1 MEHTVPRSEQMKGDG
16 SSGAVRRA
24 ETGRLRTLLME
35 HRQPLMLLGAGA
47 SIKSGVPDAWET
59 VNRAA
64 KWAWCKEHGRSTE
77 DPSVVS
83 SDWQPWLESRTWFKK
98 SAGLADQ
105 YPVAIDN
112 LLGIGNDKREFFEHI
127 ISRGVQPSDGY
138 RALARIMDNGWIATT
153 LTTNFDHCLH
163 RAVILEAAPPHLV
176 EIRTPS
182 DWKRFNAS
190 PANPQLIHIHGSVE
204 HYSDMNLATEVASLD
219 REIVE
224 RLRPLLRD
232 HPLIVV
238 GYRGMEAS
246 VMTDLLHDQTEYTN
260 RFNNGVFWCEMK
272 RGAEKPLAPL
282 VQQLADRIGSN
293 FNRVPIDGFDQLL
306 RVDLYDQLVARK
318 VPRKPLGPLVAPME
332 LPPDMRAFNGGQYAD
347 LDEQLLFQR
356 LKQYAEKHSEPAPDR
371 FDADWLSEIADAK
384 KLIQKQ
390 PDNAGSAVPTLAG
403 WVMFARRPTP
413 ALPQAIVKLLVT
425 GPEPWLRG
433 AFGNDAELVEADGEG
448 EFSVERDIGGTLWTQ
463 LNVLI
468 ETTALLNEPFLLKEA
483 RSREVTPYHP
493 QALKEMIVNALVH
506 RDYGVAE
513 PITITMTPSQIET
526 ISPGGLIDE
535 VAAKTGG
542 KTIET
547 LIRDG
552 SRGELKGYRNP
563 VVSSLFYG
571 SSEMERRG
579 SGLSDMFQK
588 TVDNNGDVHFSPTED
603 NAAFRVVIFARPE
616 AVDEI
621 TRTAVADQSEIVRFT
636 SNLVEFVSLPDRI
649 WHAGTS
655 AKSAHGLRKSAE
667 GLPVPPGYVQD
678 GRFFTFYDLA
688 RLSSD
693 LVTPFDEGDVEEL
706 TIPELFEQGNGLN
719 ILRRLLHDSINEHLR
734 AIGLIVDEDRRRAHF
749 PRGEEP
755 NRKITYQGR
764 IKRATRT
771 IVKARTKRDSDDVI
785 YYEHKSFSYS
795 ITPFG
800 IDWGMF
806 INPGYVFT
814 RDGRQRYLGRERTNV
829 LSTKR
834 AARDFNPNVMHDI
847 TFWMAWLSEEA
858 DGVFALRT
866 EYGNELADYAP
877 TILLNS
883 MFPGIAFN
891 SAAFD
896 SGRSIDDELDETLSE
911 LDVELEDLAAEE
923 EDEAYEE
930 DEDENGHDD
939 IEAPDDEERK
949 T

>member
-1 MEHTVPRSEQMKGDG
+1 ME
-16 SSGAVRRA
+16 VRQA
-24 ETGRLRTLLME
+24 EPGRLRTLLME
-35 HRQPLMLLGAGA
+35 HRQPVILLGAGA

-64 KWAWCKEHGRSTE
+64 RWAWCKEHGRSVE
-77 DPSVVS
+77 DPGIVK
-83 SDWQPWLESRTWFKK
+83 SDWQPWLESRSWFKK
-98 SAGLADQ
+98 GVGLADQ

-127 ISRGVQPSDGY
+127 ISRGVRPSDGY
-138 RALARIMDNGWIATT
+138 RALARIMDNGWIATA

-163 RAVILEAAPPHLV
+163 RAVILEAAPPLLV

-182 DWKRFNAS
+182 DWVRFNAS

-204 HYSDMNLATEVASLD
+204 HYSDMNLVSEVAHLAPAT
-219 REIVE
+219 VE

-238 GYRGMEAS
+238 GYRGMETS
-246 VMTDLLHDQTEYTN
+246 VMTDLLWDQTDYAN
-260 RFNNGVFWCEMK
+260 GFKNGVFWCQLK
-272 RGAEKPLAPL
+272 RGIERPLPPL
-282 VQQLADRIGSN
+282 VQEFSDRIGSN
-293 FNRVPIDGFDQLL
+293 FNQVPIEGFDQLL
-306 RVDLYDQLVARK
+306 KVDLFDQLVAHK
-318 VPRKPLGPLVAPME
+318 VQRKPLGPVVPSME
-332 LPPDMRAFNGGQYAD
+332 LPPDMQAFDGGAYAD

-356 LKQYAEKHSEPAPDR
+356 LKQYAEKHSEPAPER
-371 FDADWLSEIADAK
+371 FDPNWIGEIAVAK
-384 KLIQKQ
+384 KLIQNSSDQ
-390 PDNAGSAVPTLAG
+390 ASNPSPTLAG
-403 WVMFARRPTP
+403 WLMFARRPTP
-413 ALPQAIVKLLVT
+413 ILPHAIVRFVAK
-425 GPEPWLRG
+425 GPESWLRH
-433 AFGNDAELVEADGEG
+433 AFGEDADLMAGAGDD
-448 EFSVERDIGGTLWTQ
+448 EFVVEREIGGTLWNQ

-468 ETTALLNEPFLLKEA
+468 ETISLINSPFLLKEA

-506 RDYGVAE
+506 RDYGVVE
-513 PITITMTPSQIET
+513 PITITMTPSDIET

-547 LIRDG
+547 LVRDG

-563 VVSSLFYG
+563 VISSLFYG

-588 TVDNNGDVHFSPTED
+588 TVDNNGDVHFHPIND
-603 NAAFRVVIFARPE
+603 NQAFRVVIFARPE
-616 AVDEI
+616 AIDEI
-621 TRTAVADQSEIVRFT
+621 TRTAIADQSETVRFT
-636 SNLVEFVSLPDRI
+636 TNLVEFASLPDRI

-655 AKSAHGLRKSAE
+655 ARSAEGLRRSAE

-678 GRFFTFYDLA
+678 GRFFTFYDLG

-693 LVTPFDEGDVEEL
+693 LVTPFDEEDVEEL
-706 TIPELFEQGNGLN
+706 TISELFNQGNGLN
-719 ILRRLLHDSINEHLR
+719 ILRRLLYDSVNEHLR
-734 AIGLIVDEDRRRAHF
+734 SLGLVVDEDRRRAHF

-764 IKRATRT
+764 VKQATRT

-814 RDGRQRYLGRERTNV
+814 RDGRGRYLGRERTNV

-834 AARDFNPNVMHDI
+834 AARDFNANVMHDV
-847 TFWMAWLSEEA
+847 TFWMACLSEEA
-858 DGVFALRT
+858 DGIFALKS
-866 EYGNELADYAP
+866 ESGNGLSDYAP

-883 MFPGIAFN
+883 AFPGIAFN

-896 SGRSIDDELDETLSE
+896 GGRSIEDELDETLSE
-911 LDVELEDLAAEE
+911 LDLELENLAAE
-923 EDEAYEE
+923 
-930 DEDENGHDD
+930 
-939 IEAPDDEERK
+939 DDEGKDLNGGDRDAPYDDGE
-949 T
+949 TVT